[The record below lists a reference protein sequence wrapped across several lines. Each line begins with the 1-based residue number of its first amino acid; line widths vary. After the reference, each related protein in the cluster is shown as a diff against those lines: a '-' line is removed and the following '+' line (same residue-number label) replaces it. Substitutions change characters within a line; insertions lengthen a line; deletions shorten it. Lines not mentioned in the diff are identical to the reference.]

1 VGIGQDRVVS
11 NRISQVLPIEATH
24 RYFPTPAGPLA
35 ALDTAP
41 EDPPGSRPT
50 ALFVPGYTGS
60 KEDFGPLLGP
70 LTRAGWRAVAIDQR
84 GQFQSPAAPDA
95 AGYAVPALAAEVL
108 AVADLLGPPIQ
119 VVGHS
124 FGGMVARAAVIERPA
139 SFGSLVLLD
148 TGPSAI
154 GGARRQRLD
163 LLEPVMASGG
173 STAVYAQMEREYELI
188 DPNWPGTP
196 PPLKRFLRRRFLAS
210 DEIGLKAMADGLR
223 SEPDRVAEL
232 AATGVPVLVAYGA
245 GEDAWPPPV
254 QEDMAARLGAARAVI
269 PDAAHSPAIENPTAL
284 LSVLT
289 SFWPA

>member
-1 VGIGQDRVVS
+1 MS
-11 NRISQVLPIEATH
+11 NRISQVLPIAATH
-24 RYFPTPAGPLA
+24 RYLPTPAGPLA

-41 EDPPGSRPT
+41 DAAPGTPT

-70 LTRAGWRAVAIDQR
+70 LARAGWRVVSIDQR
-84 GQFQSPAAPDA
+84 GQFQSPAAADP

-108 AVADLLGPPIQ
+108 AVADLLGAPVH

-124 FGGMVARAAVIERPA
+124 FGGLVARAAVIERPA

-148 TGPSAI
+148 SGPSAI
-154 GGARRQRLD
+154 QGARRQRLD
-163 LLEPVMASGG
+163 LMEPVMANGG
-173 STAVYAQMEREYELI
+173 SAAVYAQMVREYELV
-188 DPNWPGTP
+188 DPTWPTTP

-210 DEIGLKAMADGLR
+210 DEAGLRAMADGLR
-223 SEPDRVAEL
+223 SEPDRVEEL
-232 AATGVPVLVAYGA
+232 AATRVPVLVAYGA

-254 QEDMAARLGAARAVI
+254 QEEMAARLGAARTII

-284 LSVLT
+284 VSALT
-289 SFWPA
+289 TFWPRPA